1 MATVQK
7 TTLKRFNGV
16 DWDPIHLACSGDI
29 VQAGETWQIMGQKI
43 GAYNVGDTINA
54 GDMITDILKK
64 MTQTRIAAT
73 YTAPTLVF
81 TAAPGSTGTSSLY
94 AGGNY
99 EAGSKINAKLTATAT
114 QNDAGEL
121 TNLKINFET
130 GKIIGE
136 IGDVVTGTT
145 NPAVY
150 EYVGQLS
157 DDDVTFTA
165 TYAYGD
171 GEVKNDNLGD
181 PSPTGQIKAG
191 SKTATIKY
199 TPFRKYFYGADS
211 AGEQTAIA
219 DSAGIRALTA
229 STGGASKGTK
239 FSISVPV
246 GSTRCTIAFKST
258 VGTLAQVLYRES
270 GNANITGQFQLTKVN
285 VKGANGYI
293 ATEYN
298 VYTISWA
305 QPTAGGMTFDVT
317 I

>member
-1 MATVQK
+1 MATIQK
-7 TTLKRFNGV
+7 TTLKRFNGT
-16 DWDPIHLACSGDI
+16 DWDPVHLATSGDI
-29 VQAGETWQIMGQKI
+29 TQAGESWQIMGQSI
-43 GAYNVGDTINA
+43 GAYNVGDTVNA
-54 GDMITDILKK
+54 SDMITDILKK

-73 YTAPTLVF
+73 YTAPTLGF
-81 TAAPGSTGTSSLY
+81 TAAQGSTGTGSLY
-94 AGGNY
+94 AAGNY
-99 EAGSKINAKLTATAT
+99 EAGSNINAKLTATAT

-121 TNLKINFET
+121 TNLKINN
-130 GKIIGE
+130 GSA
-136 IGDVVTGTT
+136 DVVTGTT

-150 EYVGQLS
+150 EYAGQLG
-157 DDDVTFTA
+157 DNVVTFTA
-165 TYAYGD
+165 TYAYAD
-171 GEVKNDNLGD
+171 GAVKNDNLGD

-219 DSAGIRALTA
+219 DSADIRALTA

-239 FSISVPV
+239 FSIPVPV

-270 GNANITGQFQLTKVN
+270 GNANITGQFQLSKVN
-285 VKGANGYI
+285 VEGANGYT

-305 QPTAGGMTFDVT
+305 QPTAGAMTFDVT

>member
-1 MATVQK
+1 MATIQK
-7 TTLKRFNGV
+7 TTLKRFNGT
-16 DWDPIHLACSGDI
+16 DWDPIHLATSGDI
-29 VQAGETWQIMGQKI
+29 TQAGESWQIMGQNI
-43 GAYNVGDTINA
+43 GAYNVGDTVNA

-73 YTAPTLVF
+73 YTAPTLKF
-81 TAAPGSTGTSSLY
+81 TAAQGSTGTGSLY
-94 AGGNY
+94 AAGNY
-99 EAGSKINAKLTATAT
+99 EAGSNINAKLTATAT
-114 QNDAGEL
+114 QNDAGDL
-121 TNLKINFET
+121 TNLKIND
-130 GKIIGE
+130 GSS
-136 IGDVVTGTT
+136 DVVTGTT

-150 EYVGQLS
+150 EYAGQLG
-157 DDDVTFTA
+157 DNAVTFTA

-171 GEVKNDNLGD
+171 GAVKDDNLGD

-191 SKTATIKY
+191 SKTATIRY

-211 AGEQTAIA
+211 AGVQTAIA
-219 DSAGIRALTA
+219 DSTGIRALTA

-239 FSISVPV
+239 FAISVPV

-270 GNANITGQFQLTKVN
+270 GNANITGQFQLTTVN
-285 VKGANGYI
+285 VEGANGYT

-305 QPTAGGMTFDVT
+305 QPTAGAMTFDVT